1 MTLHKITYLLYEQ
14 QRLRPSVRGERLLQ
28 QCAPL
33 LLERGLEG
41 LQINVHDEHVITPPT
56 APRMLGPKPFAAQVN
71 LWLTA
76 EQLQQRNAYEAVLQE
91 AGFVLQGWQAEEWLF
106 TEYGENEWEK
116 ARYWPDGARSPG
128 VLAITIIQRP
138 RKIPKDEWMRRWFGW
153 QSPMSEWLQPRSRY
167 SRNLLGPALT
177 AATPAYDAIVEEAW
191 PSHEQVVNKKKF
203 FNAQTQGQLIVNM
216 MTMAKSVNR
225 FLRMTHLTNVMVS
238 EYFIKT
244 PAPLRTRMYPT
255 PSTQAESI

>member
-1 MTLHKITYLLYEQ
+1 MSLHKITYLLYEQ
-14 QRLRPSVRGERLLQ
+14 QPMSPAVRGERLLGQ
-28 QCAPL
+28 SAPQ
-33 LLERGLEG
+33 LLELGLEG

-56 APRMLGPKPFAAQVN
+56 APRMLGPKAFAAQVN

-76 EQLQQRNAYEAVLQE
+76 AQLAQRSAYEAILQQ
-91 AGFVLQGWQAEEWLF
+91 AGFVLQGWQAEEWLY

-116 ARYWPDGARSPG
+116 PRYWPDGERSPG

-138 RKIPKDEWMRRWFGW
+138 RKIAKDEWMRRWFGW

-167 SRNLLGPALT
+167 ARNLLSAPLT
-177 AATPAYDAIVEEAW
+177 PSTPAYDAIVEEAW

-203 FNAQTQGQLIVNM
+203 FNAHSQMQLIVNM
-216 MTMAKSVNR
+216 LTMARSVNR
-225 FLRMTHLTNVMVS
+225 FLRMTHITNVMAS

-244 PAPLRTRMYPT
+244 PACLRTRMNPT
-255 PSTQAESI
+255 SNSKAQSL